1 MINRHKKSVFLFL
14 CFQAMAVAIIVL
26 GSLINFH
33 QYKIWGKPLIPNFVG
48 YKRDIEKYSKTLSF
62 SKLPRDNQNFQKD
75 YPGNDCEISF
85 EIPYVPYGT
94 VSFIA
99 SGLSQKAQVT
109 TRLTSC
115 GLRGPPIS

>member
-1 MINRHKKSVFLFL
+1 MIHRHKKSVLLFL
-14 CFQAMAVAIIVL
+14 CLQAMAVAIICL

-62 SKLPRDNQNFQKD
+62 SKHSRDSQHLQKKFYGSDFGFPSEVIHIEYGYRYLVSIGLFQPTPESD
-75 YPGNDCEISF
+75 RVF
-85 EIPYVPYGT
+85 
-94 VSFIA
+94 
-99 SGLSQKAQVT
+99 
-109 TRLTSC
+109 SC

>member
-1 MINRHKKSVFLFL
+1 MVHRRKNSLVLFL
-14 CFQAMAVAIIVL
+14 CLQAMAVAIICL

-62 SKLPRDNQNFQKD
+62 SKLTRDNQHLQNDFHGNNFD
-75 YPGNDCEISF
+75 FPIDFLCVYRSGILISF
-85 EIPYVPYGT
+85 D
-94 VSFIA
+94 
-99 SGLSQKAQVT
+99 LSQKVPASNRVS
-109 TRLTSC
+109 SC